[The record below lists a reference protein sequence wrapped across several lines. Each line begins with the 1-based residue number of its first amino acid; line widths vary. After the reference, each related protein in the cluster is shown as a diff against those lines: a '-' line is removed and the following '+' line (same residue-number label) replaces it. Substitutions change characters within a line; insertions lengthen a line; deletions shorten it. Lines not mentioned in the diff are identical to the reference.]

1 MSSLLRI
8 ATAGSV
14 DDGKSTLIGRLLHD
28 TKSIFED
35 QLSAIEKTSL
45 ARGDEQTDLA
55 LLTDGLRAEREQ
67 GITIDVAHRYFATP
81 RRKFVIADTPGHIQY
96 TRNMVTGAS
105 TANLA
110 LLLVDARKGV
120 LEQTRRHALLSSLLR
135 VPHLILCVNKMDL
148 VDYDEAIYDEIREEF
163 TAFAA
168 KLEITDLGFVPIS
181 ALQGDNVVERSTNM
195 PWFDGQPLLGQLE
208 DVHIAS
214 DRNLLDNRLAVQTVI
229 RPMSAEHPD
238 YRGYA
243 GSVVGGIFKQGDEVM
258 VLPSRKISTI
268 SRIDTPNG
276 AVAQAFPPMAVTM
289 LLDDE
294 LDVSRGDMI
303 CRPSNQPT
311 ANRRFEAT
319 LCWFDE
325 TSSLRTG
332 APYQLKHT
340 TRWITAEVEALR
352 YRLDVD
358 TLHRDLSV
366 DTLEVNDIGR
376 VSIHATSPLFFDEY
390 RLNRTTGSFILVD
403 PATDLTVAAGMIIG
417 AGSEPAIA
425 AHETVVAENITF
437 HPSHLSREER
447 WKALGTCGRDDLDDR
462 PLRLG
467 QVDDRDRGRA
477 HAGQQRPLRLHARRR
492 QPSPRPQRRPR
503 LQRGGPGRERA
514 PRRRGREAA
523 GRVRHDRDRLPG
535 QPLQGRPRP
544 GPRRPRGGRDS
555 LLRGLRR
562 HAAGGVR
569 TARPEGPLREGPRR
583 RDQGPDRRRQ
593 PVRGAD
599 GSGADD
605 RRRPRDR
612 GAGDPRAAGVGP
624 ARGRSPR
631 SF

>member
-148 VDYDEAIYDEIREEF
+148 VDYDEDVYDEIREEF
-163 TAFAA
+163 TSFAA

-181 ALQGDNVVERSTNM
+181 ALGGDNVVERSTNM
-195 PWFDGQPLLGQLE
+195 PWFEGQPLLGQLE

-214 DRNLLDNRLAVQTVI
+214 DRNLLDNRLPVQTVI

-258 VLPSRKISTI
+258 VLPSRKTSTI

-303 CRPSNQPT
+303 CRPTNQPT
-311 ANRRFEAT
+311 ANRSFEAT

-332 APYQLKHT
+332 VAYQLKHT
-340 TRWITAEVEALR
+340 TRWMTAEVETLR

-358 TLHRDLSV
+358 TLHRELGV
-366 DTLEVNDIGR
+366 ETLEVNDIGR
-376 VSIHATSPLFFDEY
+376 VAIHATSPLFFDEY

-417 AGSEPAIA
+417 AAGEATVA
-425 AHETVVAENITF
+425 TTEVVVADNVTF

-447 WKALGTCGRDDLDDR
+447 WKALGTSGATIWMTGLSGSGKSTIATAVEHTLVSSGRSTYMLDGDNLRHGLNAGLGFSEADR
-462 PLRLG
+462 AENVRRVGEVAKLLADAGTVSIVSLVSPFK
-467 QVDDRDRGRA
+467 DARDRVRA
-477 HAGQQRPLRLHARRR
+477 AHEEAGIPFYEVFVDTPL
-492 QPSPRPQRRPR
+492 
-503 LQRGGPGRERA
+503 E
-514 PRRRGREAA
+514 EC
-523 GRVRHDRDRLPG
+523 
-535 QPLQGRPRP
+535 
-544 GPRRPRGGRDS
+544 
-555 LLRGLRR
+555 
-562 HAAGGVR
+562 
-569 TARPEGPLREGPRR
+569 ER
-583 RDQGPDRRRQ
+583 RDPKGLYAKAR
-593 PVRGAD
+593 
-599 GSGADD
+599 
-605 RRRPRDR
+605 
-612 GAGDPRAAGVGP
+612 AGEIKDLTGVG
-624 ARGRSPR
+624 SPYEAPESPELTTDPDLESAVR
-631 SF
+631 EILGLLG

>member
-1 MSSLLRI
+1 VSALLRI

-35 QLSAIEKTSL
+35 QLESIERTSEK
-45 ARGDEQTDLA
+45 RGDGQTDLA

-135 VPHLILCVNKMDL
+135 VPHLVLCVNKMDL
-148 VDYDEAIYDEIREEF
+148 VDYDKAIYDEIREEF

-181 ALQGDNVVERSTNM
+181 ALGGDNVVERSTSM

-258 VLPSRKISTI
+258 VLPSRKVSTI

-276 AVAQAFPPMAVTM
+276 VVAQAFPPMAVTM

-294 LDVSRGDMI
+294 LDISRGDML
-303 CRPSNQPT
+303 CRPSNQPS
-311 ANRRFEAT
+311 ANNRFEAT

-340 TRWITAEVEALR
+340 TRWISAEVEALR

-358 TLHRDLSV
+358 TLHRDLDV
-366 DTLEVNDIGR
+366 ETLEVNDIGR
-376 VSIHATSPLFFDEY
+376 VSLHTTSPLFFDEY
-390 RLNRTTGSFILVD
+390 RMNRSTGSFILVD
-403 PATDLTVAAGMIIG
+403 PATNLTVAAGMITG
-417 AGSEPAIA
+417 AGGAQATVTDELAIA
-425 AHETVVAENITF
+425 DNITF
-437 HPSHLSREER
+437 HPSHLSREQR
-447 WKALGTCGRDDLDDR
+447 WQALGTSGATIWMTGLSGSGKSTIATAVEHT
-462 PLRLG
+462 L
-467 QVDDRDRGRA
+467 VSSGRA
-477 HAGQQRPLRLHARRR
+477 AYMLDGDNLRHGLNAGLGF
-492 QPSPRPQRRPR
+492 S
-503 LQRGGPGRERA
+503 ERA
-514 PRRRGREAA
+514 PGRRGREAA
-523 GRVRHDRDRLPG
+523 GRGGHDRDRLSG

-544 GPRRPRGGRDS
+544 SPRRPRGGRDP
-555 LLRGLRR
+555 LLRGPHR
-562 HAAGGVR
+562 HLAGGVR
-569 TARPEGPLREGPRR
+569 KARPQGPLREGPGR
-583 RDQGPDRRRQ
+583 RDHRSDRGRQ
-593 PVRGAD
+593 PLRGAD
-599 GSGADD
+599 
-605 RRRPRDR
+605 
-612 GAGDPRAAGVGP
+612 
-624 ARGRSPR
+624 
-631 SF
+631 

>member
-1 MSSLLRI
+1 VGELLRI

-35 QLSAIEKTSL
+35 QLSAIEQTSIK
-45 ARGDEQTDLA
+45 RGDEQTDLA

-135 VPHLILCVNKMDL
+135 VPHLVLCVNKMDL
-148 VDYDEAIYDEIREEF
+148 VDYEQSIYDEIREEF

-181 ALQGDNVVERSTNM
+181 ALEGDNVVERSEHM
-195 PWFDGQPLLGQLE
+195 PWFEGQPLLGQLE

-229 RPMSAEHPD
+229 RPMSSEYPD

-258 VLPSRKISTI
+258 VLPSRKTSTI
-268 SRIDTPNG
+268 AGIDTPNG
-276 AVAQAFPPMAVTM
+276 SVAQAFPPMAVTM

-294 LDVSRGDMI
+294 LDISRGDMI

-319 LCWFDE
+319 ICWFDE

-358 TLHRDLSV
+358 TLHRDLDV

-390 RLNRTTGSFILVD
+390 RMNRTTGSFILVD
-403 PATDLTVAAGMIIG
+403 PATDLTVAAGMITG
-417 AGSEPAIA
+417 TGSEPAA
-425 AHETVVAENITF
+425 DDPAVAENVTF
-437 HPSHLSREER
+437 HPSSLSREER
-447 WKALGTCGRDDLDDR
+447 WQALGTSGATIWMTGLSGSGKSTIATAIEHTLVSSGRAAYMLDGDNLRHGLNAGLGFSAEDR
-462 PLRLG
+462 AENVRRVGEVAQLLAEAGTVSIVSLVSPYSA
-467 QVDDRDRGRA
+467 DRDKVRA
-477 HAGQQRPLRLHARRR
+477 A
-492 QPSPRPQRRPR
+492 
-503 LQRGGPGRERA
+503 
-514 PRRRGREAA
+514 
-523 GRVRHDRDRLPG
+523 HDRAGLPFYEVHVDT
-535 QPLQGRPRP
+535 PL
-544 GPRRPRGGRDS
+544 
-555 LLRGLRR
+555 
-562 HAAGGVR
+562 
-569 TARPEGPLREGPRR
+569 EECER
-583 RDQGPDRRRQ
+583 RDPKGLYAKAR
-593 PVRGAD
+593 
-599 GSGADD
+599 
-605 RRRPRDR
+605 
-612 GAGDPRAAGVGP
+612 AGEITDLTGVG
-624 ARGRSPR
+624 SPYEAPDNPELKTDPDLETAVR
-631 SF
+631 QVLALLG

>member
-1 MSSLLRI
+1 VSELLRI

-35 QLSAIEKTSL
+35 QLESIERTSEK
-45 ARGDEQTDLA
+45 RGDEQTDLA

-135 VPHLILCVNKMDL
+135 VPHLVLCVNKMDL
-148 VDYDEAIYDEIREEF
+148 VDYEEAIYDEIREEF

-181 ALQGDNVVERSTNM
+181 ALGGDNVVERSANM

-258 VLPSRKISTI
+258 VLPSRRVSTI
-268 SRIDTPNG
+268 NRIDTPNG

-289 LLDDE
+289 LLEDE
-294 LDVSRGDMI
+294 LDVSRGDML

-311 ANRRFEAT
+311 ASNRFEAT
-319 LCWFDE
+319 ICWFDE

-340 TRWITAEVEALR
+340 TRWISAEVEALR

-358 TLHRDLSV
+358 TLHRDLDV
-366 DTLEVNDIGR
+366 ETLEVNDIGR
-376 VSIHATSPLFFDEY
+376 VSLHTTSPLFFDEY
-390 RLNRTTGSFILVD
+390 RMNRSTGSFILVD

-417 AGSEPAIA
+417 AGSEPAAAVADPAIA
-425 AHETVVAENITF
+425 ANITF

-447 WKALGTCGRDDLDDR
+447 WQALGAGGATIWMTGLSGSGKSTIATAVEHTLVSSGRPAYMLDGDNLRHGLNAGLGFSEADR
-462 PLRLG
+462 AENVRRTGEVAKVLAEAGVVAIASLVSPY
-467 QVDDRDRGRA
+467 QAARDRVRA
-477 HAGQQRPLRLHARRR
+477 AHEEAEIPFYEVHVDTPL
-492 QPSPRPQRRPR
+492 
-503 LQRGGPGRERA
+503 E
-514 PRRRGREAA
+514 EC
-523 GRVRHDRDRLPG
+523 
-535 QPLQGRPRP
+535 
-544 GPRRPRGGRDS
+544 
-555 LLRGLRR
+555 
-562 HAAGGVR
+562 
-569 TARPEGPLREGPRR
+569 ER
-583 RDQGPDRRRQ
+583 RDPKGLYEKAR
-593 PVRGAD
+593 
-599 GSGADD
+599 SGEITDLT
-605 RRRPRDR
+605 
-612 GAGDPRAAGVGP
+612 GVG
-624 ARGRSPR
+624 SPYEAPSDPELR
-631 SF
+631 IDAGLEDAVRQILALLD